1 MITFIAEKKSR
12 VVSLLPYGATAAK
25 KLLSMHSR
33 ASPRVLIS
41 DTQTLSSSF
50 IQNLSKSIARSVEV
64 SRALNSRR
72 SANACSSVLTLLL
85 SRCASLASL
94 TEVCVTSEPKF
105 SSLAFSSST
114 KPGIR
119 LRVAILMAAV
129 ISVFFSKAATT
140 TKGSHNKHKVSEIN
154 LRTRAVILL
163 QLLFRFH
170 LTHLPKLRFS
180 SC

>member
-1 MITFIAEKKSR
+1 MQLLADCRGNGT
-12 VVSLLPYGATAAK
+12 SLLFYGTTADK
-25 KLLSMHSR
+25 KLLSMHSS
-33 ASPRVLIS
+33 ASPRVLSS
-41 DTQTLSSSF
+41 DVQALSSSF

-94 TEVCVTSEPKF
+94 TEVCVTSEPNF

-119 LRVAILMAAV
+119 LRVATLMAAV
-129 ISVFFSKAATT
+129 ISVFFSKAATIRN
-140 TKGSHNKHKVSEIN
+140 GNHHQHKVRS
-154 LRTRAVILL
+154 V
-163 QLLFRFH
+163 
-170 LTHLPKLRFS
+170 
-180 SC
+180 